1 MKKIEEKKVDS
12 MAQIQI
18 AVSAKK
24 MPPQFAP
31 VLMEVHKIRAFDELF
46 KETGVEEEDITKAFL
61 EYKLSESAEFKAM
74 MAETKQAIQTKIKE
88 FMEKAKAAQA
98 ARGPGGF

>member
-1 MKKIEEKKVDS
+1 M
-12 MAQIQI
+12 
-18 AVSAKK
+18 
-24 MPPQFAP
+24 
-31 VLMEVHKIRAFDELF
+31 MEVHKIRAFDELF

-61 EYKLSESAEFKAM
+61 EYKLSESQEFKDM
-74 MAETKQAIQTKIKE
+74 MAKTKTAIQEKIKE